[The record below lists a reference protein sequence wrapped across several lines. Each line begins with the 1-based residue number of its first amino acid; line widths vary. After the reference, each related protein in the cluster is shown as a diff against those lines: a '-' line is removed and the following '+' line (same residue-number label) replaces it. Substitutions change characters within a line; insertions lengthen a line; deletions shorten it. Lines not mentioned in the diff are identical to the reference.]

1 MNQSFKLLIG
11 TVLKDCLHS
20 FVASVLLWNVCAVY
34 STYHLCIHDSVCSL
48 PEATITREVR
58 TAVATSA
65 CAIRYAYR
73 TVNTGV
79 VLGVHGNRTDHL
91 NTACVSLPGTRI
103 MQRISRGHTPRL
115 SGCGH
120 ARLNSA
126 LLGGLLARQ
135 TNRQSESCMLLL
147 TTG

>member
-1 MNQSFKLLIG
+1 MEFFSSNWWTNKTSQVVEPELQIENR
-11 TVLKDCLHS
+11 DCLHS
-20 FVASVLLWNVCAVY
+20 FVAFVLLWNVCPVY

-79 VLGVHGNRTDHL
+79 VLGLHGNRTDHL
-91 NTACVSLPGTRI
+91 STAHQPARHAHNAPALPGEDCLLDRRTDR
-103 MQRISRGHTPRL
+103 QRHV
-115 SGCGH
+115 C
-120 ARLNSA
+120 
-126 LLGGLLARQ
+126 
-135 TNRQSESCMLLL
+135 SC
-147 TTG
+147 